1 MNIEES
7 KIENQNIELTDF
19 LIKIQREVS
28 EIRLRFKKEI
38 CITIS
43 INRTKEIFEKYN
55 TTYEITSFQLFGF
68 NTYPSEFISDNDFI
82 VGYKN

>member
-1 MNIEES
+1 MKVEES
-7 KIENQNIELTDF
+7 KIKNQNIDLTEF
-19 LIKIQREVS
+19 LTKIQREVS

-43 INRTKEIFEKYN
+43 INRTREIFKKYN
-55 TTYEITSFQLFGF
+55 TTCDITSFQLFGF